1 MRTITLELLRH
12 GPSHNQLLSPL
23 TPYLALC
30 ENHAA
35 TTVHMPFEHDQ
46 MLYRL
51 RALGYGVAPE
61 SRAFQ
66 LKDTARVLANLLG
79 LIPGLTAEL
88 GRAAGPSDGALVHVR
103 LVVSASELALLP
115 YELALAPDGFPGAGQ
130 SLLLQPQAPLCLT
143 RETRRVSETAAERS
157 RDPCI
162 LFAAA
167 APSEVGT
174 VPTEAH
180 LLALRRAID
189 PWVNHLGR
197 DGSADDEAGRRVAV
211 ERHLQFLPAVSARS
225 LREAC
230 ATGRFTHVHILAHGV
245 ATGPDNAQRYGLA
258 LHGDNGGVDVV
269 DGERLAT
276 IICAADPDG
285 RPGLARPQVVT
296 LAACD
301 SGNVGSIAGV
311 GASIAHALHDAGVP
325 IVVASQFAFSFEGSV
340 GLAETLYDAF
350 LWGRDPRGAVHELR
364 RRLHA
369 EVPFHH
375 DWAGLVVYASFPKE
389 FASDLAN
396 TRIERAFAAVGTAL
410 DTADRLI
417 DGLSVSDRSRRA
429 GTAARDGKPDID
441 WAMARV
447 AAAQGH
453 LRDLLE
459 VDELERHRPRILGLL
474 ASVKKRQA
482 EIVFASSELGKA
494 SDEVLG
500 LMTEARD
507 LYWMSFE
514 GDRNSHWGIVQ
525 YISLAWILL
534 RCGIGPEPTFTA
546 SSLPDLWKLAHGL
559 SEIDCRQPD
568 GKSRAWA
575 LANLL
580 ELDLLAMLQ
589 ATTTDP
595 QPSPSTEETCRHF
608 LRAAGTNS
616 IEVYATRRQ
625 MRRYTDW
632 YAKLAPGIISSEA
645 GAFVQRLQDWLAP
658 IEKRSPLV
666 AADR

>member
-51 RALGYGVAPE
+51 RALGYEVAPDA
-61 SRAFQ
+61 RAFQ
-66 LKDTARVLANLLG
+66 LKDTARVLADLLG
-79 LIPGLTAEL
+79 RIPGLTAEL
-88 GRAAGPSDGALVHVR
+88 GRGAGPSDGALVHVR

-143 RETRRVSETAAERS
+143 RETRRVSETAVERS
-157 RDPCI
+157 RNPCI

-167 APSEVGT
+167 APSGIEM

-180 LLALRRAID
+180 LLVLRRAID

-197 DGSADDEAGRRVAV
+197 DGSAHDEAGRRVAV
-211 ERHLQFLPAVSARS
+211 ERHLHFMPAASARS

-245 ATGPDNAQRYGLA
+245 AAGPDNALRYGLA
-258 LHGDNGGVDVV
+258 LHGENGGVDVV

-276 IICAADPDG
+276 IICSADPDG

-301 SGNVGSIAGV
+301 SGNVGSVAGV

-325 IVVASQFAFSFEGSV
+325 VVVASQFPFSFEGSV
-340 GLAETLYDAF
+340 GLAETLYEAF
-350 LWGRDPRGAVHELR
+350 LWGRDPRRAVHELR
-364 RRLHA
+364 KRLHA

-375 DWAGLVVYASFPKE
+375 DWAGLVVYASFPE
-389 FASDLAN
+389 GFAGDLAN

-417 DGLSVSDRSRRA
+417 DGLSAPDRSRRA
-429 GTAARDGKPDID
+429 GAPARNGEPDID

-447 AAAQGH
+447 AAALGH
-453 LRDLLE
+453 LRALLE
-459 VDELERHRPRILGLL
+459 VDDLERHRPRILGLL

-482 EIVFASSELGKA
+482 EIAFAGSELGEA
-494 SDEVLG
+494 SEEVLG

-534 RCGIGPEPTFTA
+534 RCGIGPEPTFTP
-546 SSLPDLWKLAHGL
+546 SSLPDLWKLARGL
-559 SEIDCRQPD
+559 SEIDCRQCD
-568 GKSRAWA
+568 RKSRTWA
-575 LANLL
+575 LANIL
-580 ELDLLAMLQ
+580 ELNLLAMMQ
-589 ATTTDP
+589 AITTDP
-595 QPSPSTEETCRHF
+595 QPFPSAEETCRQF
-608 LRAAGTNS
+608 LRAAGASS

-632 YAKLAPGIISSEA
+632 YAKLASGMVSPEA
-645 GAFVQRLQDWLAP
+645 EAFARRIQDWLKPA
-658 IEKRSPLV
+658 R
-666 AADR
+666 AD